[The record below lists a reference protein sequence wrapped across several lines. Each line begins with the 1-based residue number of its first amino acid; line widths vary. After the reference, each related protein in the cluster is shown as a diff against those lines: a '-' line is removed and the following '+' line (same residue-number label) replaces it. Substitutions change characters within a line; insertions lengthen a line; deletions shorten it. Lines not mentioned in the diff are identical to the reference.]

1 MADIKVSGMPS
12 ANSIEQDDLFMI
24 VQDGKNKKVEANI
37 IKTLVGD
44 KHTRVVERKSEKG
57 R

>member
-24 VQDGKNKKVEANI
+24 VQDGKK
-37 IKTLVGD
+37 
-44 KHTRVVERKSEKG
+44 
-57 R
+57 